1 MDINTW
7 MDMEVTHS
15 SYWVTK
21 EMLSTASSM
30 WRYSVWVRCS
40 VICWIKA
47 MHNCNKCSALL
58 LLATSVRS
66 CCSGT
71 CSLFT
76 DPLFSLFRDCRV
88 CVWKCSLL
96 HAYRFSNRDQLFQPK
111 LWKVLARK
119 CTAVLVMYLNF
130 SLINGQAQ
138 NLWKTKQ
145 SILFILILW
154 HSLHRNGLVIRAFDC
169 RAGDCRFDS

>member
-1 MDINTW
+1 MFAGSWYVLGFYNFAPRD
-7 MDMEVTHS
+7 HS
-15 SYWVTK
+15 SS
-21 EMLSTASSM
+21 MLPVQWSRNSWWISTHEWIWKSHIQAIEWQRRCCLLQVPCEGTVSELDVVL
-30 WRYSVWVRCS
+30 SVESKPCITAISVQLCS
-40 VICWIKA
+40 VLV
-47 MHNCNKCSALL
+47 SLL

-88 CVWKCSLL
+88 CVWKCLLIL

-119 CTAVLVMYLNF
+119 CTAVLVLKCT
-130 SLINGQAQ
+130 
-138 NLWKTKQ
+138 W
-145 SILFILILW
+145 
-154 HSLHRNGLVIRAFDC
+154 AFHW
-169 RAGDCRFDS
+169 